1 MRHRLYFLMPDVDSC
16 RRTLNDMLL
25 SRIEHRHVHFLTD
38 VMPLPPDLR
47 EATVLQK
54 TDLVHG
60 GKAGMV
66 VGGACGF
73 LFGYGLIIF
82 FDLPLQ
88 VLAIASATACGVLFG
103 GWTASMAAAALPN
116 SCLKTFY
123 PKLKEGKILMIVD
136 VPARRV
142 GEIEKTLIE
151 RHPEMQF
158 GGEEPTIPAFP

>member
-25 SRIEHRHVHFLTD
+25 SRIEFRHVHFLTD
-38 VMPLPPDLR
+38 GMPLPPDLH
-47 EATVLQK
+47 EASVLQK

-66 VGGACGF
+66 VGGVCGF

-82 FDLPLQ
+82 FDLQSQ
-88 VLAIASATACGVLFG
+88 VPVVSSATACGVLFG
-103 GWTASMAAAALPN
+103 GWAASMAAAALPN
-116 SCLKTFY
+116 SCLKAFY

-142 GEIEKTLIE
+142 DEIEKLLIE

-158 GGEEPTIPAFP
+158 GGEEPTIPIFP